1 MQLQKLETYNMNTTK
16 DIHLSHAKFTM
27 DEEAYKVLKA
37 YLNNLSVAFSSNSSK
52 NEILEDI
59 ESHIAE
65 LFSKNNTV
73 NRVISV
79 LEVNNAIE
87 VLGTPEE
94 LAEDEDKNEPIKNSN
109 TNKKLFRDID
119 DSYVGGVASGLSHY
133 FGISPAWIRILF
145 ILFFFLPIPFT
156 TLAYIILW
164 IVVPP
169 AKTSADKIRMNG
181 EAVSVASIKNKIE
194 SVLPEIEKEILDFDK
209 KYSKKLW
216 EKVKYYSK
224 KTTSFLLLIFPKLLK
239 IFSIIFG
246 GILMFYSFI
255 VGLLTTL
262 VILFLNSINSAITNS
277 TSNEIDLE
285 INGSTIYDINE
296 FLRVDILD
304 VVSSFGVVSIVLLG
318 LLILIP
324 CIVLFI
330 IGLKLAFRNSYII
343 NKMTMYVLASIWV
356 LSFMYFFYVIGIEL
370 ITDKFPY

>member
-1 MQLQKLETYNMNTTK
+1 
-16 DIHLSHAKFTM
+16 
-27 DEEAYKVLKA
+27 
-37 YLNNLSVAFSSNSSK
+37 
-52 NEILEDI
+52 
-59 ESHIAE
+59 
-65 LFSKNNTV
+65 
-73 NRVISV
+73 
-79 LEVNNAIE
+79 
-87 VLGTPEE
+87 
-94 LAEDEDKNEPIKNSN
+94 
-109 TNKKLFRDID
+109 
-119 DSYVGGVASGLSHY
+119 
-133 FGISPAWIRILF
+133 
-145 ILFFFLPIPFT
+145 
-156 TLAYIILW
+156 
-164 IVVPP
+164 
-169 AKTSADKIRMNG
+169 MNG

-255 VGLLTTL
+255 VLLVTTL
-262 VILFLNSINSAITNS
+262 VVLFLGSINSAITNS

-356 LSFMYFFYVIGIEL
+356 LSFMYFFYVIGIEF

>member
-79 LEVNNAIE
+79 SEVNNAIE

-94 LAEDEDKNEPIKNSN
+94 LAEDENEPIKNSN

-209 KYSKKLW
+209 KYAKTLL
-216 EKVKYYSK
+216 EKAKYYSK
-224 KTTSFLLLIFPKLLK
+224 KATNFLLVISSKLLK

-255 VGLLTTL
+255 IGLLTTL